1 MGKFY
6 LILAIAK
13 KHLFSLICLLVAI
26 GAVGA
31 TVYFGGWY
39 ADLHERVSARER
51 VFSNLES
58 LTKKQRT
65 LPIVN
70 PDSNDGE
77 PLKHF
82 PTPDIIKAGEAATAE
97 VSLQSSEIMKRAVDR
112 NKHDALLPG
121 ILPNNPSNS
130 MGVKF
135 QQVYATA
142 TDYMSPDHRDAS
154 MPGQLLK
161 GGTPPTQADIEKRRQ
176 DIQTD
181 LTAKMQYVNGQ
192 PINQQQ
198 IQQQIT
204 DEQAKV
210 PDEMRVDA
218 ARKFKI
224 YIDDNS
230 IKFANNIAG
239 ATTPEA
245 TAIFNAQVGLWL
257 VQDVLGAIAEANSK
271 SDSVINSPVKRL
283 IRLTY
288 PDEPIARTIG
298 VTPGAPPPPP
308 SLDSDDSSG
317 MGRGPSGPAPTPTT
331 PQAAPGGL
339 LTKGGRS
346 PTGRY
351 SNFMYDVVPFILR
364 MDVSEKDL
372 PFVLAMLAK
381 ERFIDVANVE
391 ITELDSAPLAAAGFI
406 YGKDPV
412 VRVEV
417 QGEEYFMR
425 DWMKTMMPD
434 RILQAMGITPQTA
447 APLPPPPPGGR
458 QPTPLSG
465 DAN

>member
-1 MGKFY
+1 MAKFY

-13 KHLFSLICLLVAI
+13 KHLFSLSCLLVALV
-26 GAVGA
+26 AVGA
-31 TVYFGGWY
+31 IFYFNGWY
-39 ADLHERVSARER
+39 ADLHDRVSARER
-51 VFSNLES
+51 VYSNLET
-58 LTKKQRT
+58 LTKKPRT

-97 VSLQSSEIMKRAVDR
+97 VALESNDIMKQAVER

-121 ILPNNPSNS
+121 ILPNNPSQA

-135 QQVYATA
+135 QQMYAAA

-210 PDEMRVDA
+210 PDEMRADA
-218 ARKFKI
+218 ARKYKI

-239 ATTPEA
+239 STTPEA
-245 TAIFNAQVGLWL
+245 TAIFNAQVGLWI

-271 SDSVINSPVKRL
+271 SDSVIHSPVKRL

-288 PDEPIARTIG
+288 PDEPIVRTIG
-298 VTPGAPPPPP
+298 VSPGAPPPPP
-308 SLDSDDSSG
+308 SMDSDDSSG
-317 MGRGPSGPAPTPTT
+317 MGRGPAGPGQAPTI
-331 PQAAPGGL
+331 PQASAGSL

-364 MDVSEKDL
+364 MDVAEKDL
-372 PFVLAMLAK
+372 PAVLAELAK
-381 ERFIDVANVE
+381 GGFIDVANVQ
-391 ITELDSAPLAAAGFI
+391 ITALDSAPLATSGYM
-406 YGKDPV
+406 YGTDPV

-425 DWMKTMMPD
+425 DWMTALMPD
-434 RILQAMGITPQTA
+434 QIAQALGAHPQTA
-447 APLPPPPPGGR
+447 APPPGGR
-458 QPTPLSG
+458 QPPPMPG
-465 DAN
+465 DSN